1 MVIFPELI
9 FPKIYSTEESEKT
22 IIKHYVLQSTA
33 VKSCKPTILLKMNSL
48 PVLSKDFTYILISLS
63 LLFCFYN
70 FQNRFFEKQLSMA
83 APFIDTTYTNKTSFI
98 NTGPSS
104 PDRLKKVSKINVV
117 KKVSYIQIPL
127 FFVDSVIYFLMPSEA
142 DLRLL
147 QHPRWSSLW

>member
-1 MVIFPELI
+1 M
-9 FPKIYSTEESEKT
+9 
-22 IIKHYVLQSTA
+22 QSTA

-70 FQNRFFEKQLSMA
+70 FQNRCFEKQLSMA

-127 FFVDSVIYFLMPSEA
+127 FFLDSVIYFLMPSEA